1 MSRSGGVDLTWGD
14 GQHTFRLA
22 IGQLRD
28 LEEKTKVGPFELFE
42 RLRLNRWK
50 VDDLAH
56 VLRVG
61 LIGGGMP
68 APQAVDLVTRHI
80 DEWPLI
86 ESAMVAQAV
95 LLAALVGSEADP
107 AGKGQAVAAESAGAS
122 PASSEAARPA
132 ASRRRKSTK

>member
-1 MSRSGGVDLTWGD
+1 MSRSGGVDITWGD
-14 GQHTFRLA
+14 GEHKFRLA

-42 RLRLNRWK
+42 KLRLNRWR

-61 LIGGGMP
+61 LVGGGMSAP
-68 APQAVDLVTRHI
+68 AAVDLVTRHI
-80 DEWPLI
+80 DEWPLV
-86 ESAMVAQAV
+86 ESALVAQAV

-107 AGKGQAVAAESAGAS
+107 AGKGQADAAESAGAS
-122 PASSEAARPA
+122 PASSGTARPA

>member
-1 MSRSGGVDLTWGD
+1 MSRSGGIDLTWGD
-14 GQHTFRLA
+14 GEHTFRLA

-42 RLRLNRWK
+42 RLRQNRWR

-56 VLRVG
+56 ILRVG
-61 LIGGGMP
+61 LIGGGMA

-80 DEWPLI
+80 DEWPLV
-86 ESAMVAQAV
+86 ESALVAQAV
-95 LLAALVGSEADP
+95 LVAALVGAPDDP
-107 AGKGQAVAAESAGAS
+107 VGKGQAAGAESAGVS
-122 PASSEAARPA
+122 PASSGTAQPA

>member
-14 GQHTFRLA
+14 GQHNFRLA

-56 VLRVG
+56 VLRTG

-80 DEWPLI
+80 DEWPLV
-86 ESAMVAQAV
+86 ESALVAQAV
-95 LLAALVGSEADP
+95 MLAALVGSQDDP
-107 AGKGQAVAAESAGAS
+107 AGKAAAAGADSAGAS
-122 PASSEAARPA
+122 PASSGTARPA

>member
-61 LIGGGMP
+61 LIGGGMS
-68 APQAVDLVTRHI
+68 APSAVDLVTRHI
-80 DEWPLI
+80 DEWPLV

-107 AGKGQAVAAESAGAS
+107 AGKGQAAEAVSAGAS
-122 PASSEAARPA
+122 PASSETARPA

>member
-1 MSRSGGVDLTWGD
+1 MSRSGGVDITWGD

-42 RLRLNRWK
+42 KLRTNRWR

-56 VLRVG
+56 VIRVG

-68 APQAVDLVTRHI
+68 TPQAVDLVTRHI
-80 DEWPLI
+80 DEWPLV
-86 ESAMVAQAV
+86 ESALVAQAV
-95 LLAALVGSEADP
+95 MLAALVGSQDDP
-107 AGKGQAVAAESAGAS
+107 AGKEAAAGAGSAGAS
-122 PASSEAARPA
+122 PASTGTARRSG
-132 ASRRRKSTK
+132 SRRGKSTK